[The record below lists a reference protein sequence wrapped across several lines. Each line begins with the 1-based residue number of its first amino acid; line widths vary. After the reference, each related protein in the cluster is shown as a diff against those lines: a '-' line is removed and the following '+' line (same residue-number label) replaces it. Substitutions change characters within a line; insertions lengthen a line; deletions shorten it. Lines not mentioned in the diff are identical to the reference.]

1 MNENKIIEVTEETI
15 IVPTDTVAHDTE
27 IMEDAQDVFV
37 QIATPPSLEVE
48 DENIID
54 VGIGEAFPYAVSGVL
69 NDTMED
75 KDILI
80 DGGIANTPNQETI
93 SLQEVIEAGA
103 AEGAGTVNHSLLHG
117 RELPEQHPIIAISGL
132 RAELDEIEAVKRIYS
147 AENGLSEFRRWN
159 DGNPKMENRAGYFV
173 KLVTGT
179 ENIDI
184 CTDEDDVYGITVVD
198 SGFVGNQDELDK
210 SDNPS
215 YSMVGIAG
223 ALRVRSDGTARNGE
237 YVVPNALGEATFSK
251 NNCGYKVISQGSYAS
266 YNYVTIAVTPQNDK
280 ISKIYGMLSESA
292 GDTVGNLIIKIEDL
306 ESEVN
311 QNSQK
316 VDIIITDNESIK
328 DIINENQ
335 NNIQSAINI
344 SNAALEAAQEAK
356 DGVEGAVTS
365 ANEAVQKAQQ
375 AAKEAQDVAGDLAD
389 AMDIVDEME
398 VLASFESDGYK
409 GAAGVIAMAKEN
421 QMNLGA
427 LMETVDEQGSNLA
440 SMMIKTDANGLA
452 IQHLVSHVDRY
463 SVGEY
468 SLSYNLSYEEAKSIL
483 TEEYIY
489 VPTVDHTE
497 TMTKTED
504 GSAIDFSFERGYSY
518 VWDAENAI
526 WTQADEVSMATTY
539 KDGSN
544 TGDLWLCWQDVEQRD
559 ANGEVITTY
568 APGTLY
574 RWYDRWV
581 AVATVAD
588 NYQGRMITSV
598 KQTADGIQSD
608 VVNMRGDFTQLEQ
621 TVDGISTTVG
631 TIEGNVS
638 TMTQDVDTIKTTI
651 GNINGTISDLQ
662 QHASDTD
669 ASITAINAGRFHILY
684 QSYLG
689 TSPEV
694 PEGEHKYSVVP
705 MWDDAQGIFVF
716 NETFVDDENG
726 IYYFY
731 SEDKTKYCKLVE
743 GGYEI
748 YTIGNKV
755 TSMMDSRITET
766 EASISELNEFKTKT
780 TESLTNITS
789 KTEENEAT
797 ISSVAARY
805 YHPLIGVQEEAPE
818 MFGDYRYTKEP
829 TWNVETGKYEFDIN
843 DRSDDGA
850 YYMADENY
858 QSYCKVVTTGDGATL
873 YELYGLVGGSTAS
886 IIQQVNE
893 NSSAIG
899 LVVERVEHVID
910 EEGNLTDESI
920 SSKGSIIITAIN
932 GESEAQINADRI
944 HLTGTDEITAKV
956 VGVEGS
962 IAEISEKVDKN
973 SSSIGLVV
981 EQGADGENKV
991 KGSIIID
998 AINNDTSSVA
1008 IEADKITLTG
1018 TDEISLKLKDYV
1030 TEDAI
1035 TEISTKVG
1043 ENSAS
1048 IGMVVENGAVKGSV
1062 LIEAINNDES
1072 AVTIDADKVNIT
1084 GFVTFEDLK
1093 AEGETTIHGGNI
1105 TTGTIAAERVDLSAY
1120 SNTEGVKS
1128 LISSEIDGFSLSV
1141 DNGEKSSTIKLTK
1154 DNIAIAS
1161 DTIEFTGDV
1170 VFKSDLENN
1179 DGTTVING
1187 NNISTGTIS
1196 ADKLTFNPV
1205 TDSNLEASIES
1216 SLQGLTLSVSDS
1228 SVGLEPYG
1236 EYMNWE
1242 TTYGFTKTSDG
1253 YFTSDNAGQHS
1264 TFAYGGIKFI
1274 NYSGHDQE
1282 VILRCISYGESGCD
1296 FGIISDVGGLL
1307 SQSAEVTA
1315 DDIACMKHSF
1325 EGQSSPEP
1333 YDITI
1338 SIPPHTQGNYSL
1350 ITMKYIKDSSSS
1362 TGDDCFKVMPLI
1374 ETEGGDGGSGSF
1386 ITLSHNGI
1394 ALDSAEINIK
1404 GFVTFE
1410 DLAESGKT
1418 TINGDNITTGTLT
1431 AKKLQGEKV
1440 ALLTEDGDQAG
1451 TMSITGS
1458 SSSTYAVDLT
1468 SERALRF
1475 VAREGDM
1482 FLGAYS
1488 LDGSDYESYL
1498 QLSGSEA
1505 AIKANS
1511 LSVYAGTSV
1520 FDGNVEPADTN
1531 ASDIGSSSYRWQNIY
1546 SVNAVDVLS
1555 DATKKKNIEYNIDS
1569 YDNFYNALKPAS
1581 YKFIENQSDRTHI
1594 GFISQD
1600 VEQALADS
1608 GLTSKDFAG
1617 FIKSPIVDK
1626 DTGET
1631 TGYDYSLRY
1640 SEFIALNTHMIQ
1652 KLYKKLEES
1661 DKKIQELEAKI
1672 EQLENEK

>member
-1 MNENKIIEVTEETI
+1 MDTNKTIEVKESGA
-15 IVPTDTVAHDTE
+15 IVYTDTMPSGIE
-27 IMEDAQDVFV
+27 ISENTQDVFV
-37 QIATPPSLEVE
+37 QLATPPYIEVE

-54 VGIGEAFPYAVSGVL
+54 IEIGEAFPYAVSGAL
-69 NDTMED
+69 NDAMED
-75 KDILI
+75 RDILI
-80 DGGIANTPNQETI
+80 DGGIANAPNQEAI
-93 SLQEVIEAGA
+93 SLQEVIEASA
-103 AEGAGTVNHSLLHG
+103 AEGSGAVNHSLLHG
-117 RELPEQHPIIAISGL
+117 RELSEQHPISAISGL
-132 RAELDEIEAVKRIYS
+132 RAELDEIEAVKRVYS
-147 AENGLSEFRRWN
+147 SENGLSEFRKWN
-159 DGNPKMENRAGYFV
+159 DDNPRMENRAGYFV

-237 YVVPNALGEATFSK
+237 YVVPNALGEATFSE
-251 NNCGYKVISQGSYAS
+251 NGCGYKVISQGSYAS

-280 ISKIYGMLSESA
+280 ISKIYGMLSSSA

-335 NNIQSAINI
+335 NNIQKVTNI
-344 SNAALEAAQEAK
+344 SNTALEAAQEAK
-356 DGVEGAVTS
+356 DSVAGAVTS

-375 AAKEAQDVAGDLAD
+375 AAKEAQDIVSDLAD
-389 AMDIVDEME
+389 VKGVVDEMK
-398 VLASFESDGYK
+398 VLAEFESGDRK
-409 GAAGVIAMAKEN
+409 GAAGVIAIATEN

-440 SMMIKTDANGLA
+440 SMMIQTDANGLA
-452 IQHLVSHVDRY
+452 IQHLVSHVDKY

-468 SLSYNLSYEEAKSIL
+468 SLSYNLSYEEAQSIL
-483 TEEYIY
+483 TEKYIY
-489 VPTVDHTE
+489 VPTVTHTE
-497 TMTKTED
+497 TIIKED
-504 GSAIDFSFERGYSY
+504 DSVVEFSFERGYNY
-518 VWDAENAI
+518 VWDVKNTT
-526 WTQADEVSMATTY
+526 WTQAGAVSTDTTY
-539 KDGSN
+539 KDGTN
-544 TGDLWLCWQDVEQRD
+544 TGDLWLCWQDVEQHD
-559 ANGEVITTY
+559 ENGEVVTIYT
-568 APGTLY
+568 PGTLY
-574 RWYDRWV
+574 RWYDKWV

-598 KQTADGIQSD
+598 KQTAENIQSD
-608 VVNMRGDFTQLEQ
+608 IVNMRGDFSTLEQ

-694 PEGEHKYSVVP
+694 FEGEHKYSVVP

-716 NETFVDDENG
+716 NEAFMDDEDG

-899 LVVERVEHVID
+899 LVVERVENVID
-910 EEGNLTDESI
+910 EDGNLTDESI
-920 SSKGSIIITAIN
+920 KSKGSIIITAIN
-932 GESEAQINADRI
+932 GESEAQINADKI

-956 VGVEGS
+956 SGVEGS

-1035 TEISTKVG
+1035 TEISTKVD

-1062 LIEAINNDES
+1062 LINAINNDES
-1072 AVTIDADKVNIT
+1072 AVTIEADKVNIT
-1084 GFVTFEDLK
+1084 GFVTFEDLE

-1120 SNTEGVKS
+1120 STTEGIKS
-1128 LISSEIDGFSLSV
+1128 LITSEENGMSLV
-1141 DNGEKSSTIKLTK
+1141 VTNGEKSSTIQLALDGIGFGT
-1154 DNIAIAS
+1154 AG
-1161 DTIEFTGDV
+1161 TIEFDGEV
-1170 VFKSDLENN
+1170 VFKSDLE
-1179 DGTTVING
+1179 DKDDTTVIHG
-1187 NNISTGTIS
+1187 NHISTGTIS
-1196 ADKLTFNPV
+1196 VDKLSFNPL
-1205 TDSNLEASIES
+1205 TDSDLEASIES
-1216 SLQGLTLSVSDS
+1216 SLKGLTLSASDS
-1228 SVGLEPYG
+1228 GLEPYG
-1236 EYMNWE
+1236 ECE
-1242 TTYGFTKTSDG
+1242 LGSVSGASHGFINSDDG
-1253 YFTSDNAGQHS
+1253 YFTSTNANQPSTCAVAAIWFTNTTGQ
-1264 TFAYGGIKFI
+1264 K
-1274 NYSGHDQE
+1274 QQ
-1282 VILRCISYGESGCD
+1282 VVLRCISYGAHPEYD
-1296 FGIISDVGGLL
+1296 YGIISVVNKTL
-1307 SQSAEVTA
+1307 STA
-1315 DDIACMKHSF
+1315 VSEDTTYVKHSF
-1325 EGQSSPEP
+1325 HNHSSPSPVDVEIEIP
-1333 YDITI
+1333 ETSLSYI
-1338 SIPPHTQGNYSL
+1338 SI
-1350 ITMKYIKDSSSS
+1350 KYIKRSSWSSSY
-1362 TGDDCFKVMPLI
+1362 DYFKVMPLLK
-1374 ETEGGDGGSGSF
+1374 TEGGASL
-1386 ITLSHNGI
+1386 ITLSHNNMVLG
-1394 ALDSAEINIK
+1394 SAEINIK

-1431 AKKLQGEKV
+1431 AKKLQGENV
-1440 ALLTEDGDQAG
+1440 ALLTDNGGQAG

-1468 SERALRF
+1468 SERALRL
-1475 VAREGDM
+1475 VAGHGDM

-1488 LDGSDYESYL
+1488 NDDNSDGIIEYNSYL
-1498 QLSGSEA
+1498 QLSDFEA
-1505 AIKANS
+1505 SLKALWLTFYGDS
-1511 LSVYAGTSV
+1511 Y
-1520 FDGNVEPADTN
+1520 FQGNVYPEGWGQYDL
-1531 ASDIGSSSYRWQNIY
+1531 GSSNDYWNNIY
-1546 SVNAVDVLS
+1546 ASTSEISIS
-1555 DATKKKNIEYNIDS
+1555 DATKKKNIEYNLDG
-1569 YDNFYNALKPAS
+1569 YDNFYNSLKPAS
-1581 YKFIENQSDRTHI
+1581 YKFIDNQSDRTHM

-1600 VEQALADS
+1600 VEQALTDS

-1617 FIKSPIVDK
+1617 FIKSPIVDE

-1631 TGYDYSLRY
+1631 TGYDYALRY